1 MPKVKGISP
10 SKTVETEIVSDDDE
24 DENNMTYEQLREKRM
39 RENLDLFEWDI
50 KKSIIFTFF
59 SAFNELG
66 T

>member
-39 RENLDLFEWDI
+39 RENLDLFE
-50 KKSIIFTFF
+50 
-59 SAFNELG
+59 
-66 T
+66 